1 MLVRCGEHTHAGARA
16 PGRVV
21 VRGAALALI
30 GLWLGPAV
38 GSRPALA
45 DPYSVHA
52 EGAVSLAWTDNTA
65 NRSEVGEE
73 NQAIPEAGFFAQ
85 LRPSVLFTYERKR
98 SVHVSAASVDLNL
111 YATEEPG
118 NTYNGTLVHSSLV
131 ALSPVTEL
139 GLGATLGFGRA
150 DPLSLE
156 QAGQLQGD
164 TTFVSGGLT
173 QNARWQATRDWR
185 FDQSAGF
192 NHVNTDQPG
201 GESVADSLSLS
212 VGADRAWART
222 SLGLVSSVNYVAID
236 QNGNDNTQIIT
247 NLSAN
252 VRRDIDPVWSVA
264 AAAGLGF
271 VAVTEQPDPPNE
283 SSFAPTPTGSVTV
296 NYLQPLGL
304 VTASVSA
311 SVSHAITPNLLLGN
325 VTNTSSANLTAGV
338 PLPWIWRNQEPV
350 VGIASTLGVAHSRP
364 SLGDGEPNWN
374 TYSANGVVAWAV
386 EDGWTLSL
394 RYQFVRTDVYDDLAM
409 PNVGIQP
416 PEDFFR
422 HTVLL
427 EASGRFPSREAVQMP
442 DRTQRRVD
450 RSNEDPIGGA
460 TDDGRGQTRGNRGG
474 NNSGGGNR
482 GDSDDR
488 E

>member
-1 MLVRCGEHTHAGARA
+1 MLVRRGEHTLAGARV
-16 PGRVV
+16 RVV
-21 VRGAALALI
+21 SRGAALALV
-30 GLWLGPAV
+30 GLWLWLWLGPGA
-38 GSRPALA
+38 RPALA
-45 DPYSVHA
+45 DPYSIHA
-52 EGAVSLAWTDNTA
+52 EGAVSAAWTDNAA

-73 NQAIPEAGFFAQ
+73 NQALPEAGFFTQ
-85 LRPSVLFTYERKR
+85 LRPSLLFTYERKR
-98 SVHVSAASVDLNL
+98 SVHISSASVDLNL
-111 YATEEPG
+111 YQTQEPG
-118 NTYNGTLVHSSLV
+118 NTYNGTLVHNSLV

-139 GLGATLGFGRA
+139 GVGATLGFGRA

-164 TTFVSGGLT
+164 TTFVSAGLT

-185 FDQSAGF
+185 FDQGFGF

-201 GESVADSLSLS
+201 GESVADSVSMT

-222 SLGLVSSVNYVAID
+222 SLGLVGSVNYVTID

-252 VRRDIDPVWSVA
+252 VRRDLDPVWSVA
-264 AAAGLGF
+264 GAAGLGF

-283 SSFAPTPTGSVTV
+283 SSFAPTPIGSATV

-304 VTASVSA
+304 VTASVSLN
-311 SVSHAITPNLLLGN
+311 VSHAITPNLLLGN

-338 PLPWIWRNQEPV
+338 PLPWFWRDREPV
-350 VGIASTLGVAHSRP
+350 VGVASTLGLAHSRP

-394 RYQFVRTDVYDDLAM
+394 RYQYVRTDVYDDLAM
-409 PNVGIQP
+409 ENAGIQP

-450 RSNEDPIGGA
+450 RSNEDPIGGPENEGA
-460 TDDGRGQTRGNRGG
+460 RGDR
-474 NNSGGGNR
+474 GGGNR
-482 GDSDDR
+482 GNQGDR
-488 E
+488 DQ